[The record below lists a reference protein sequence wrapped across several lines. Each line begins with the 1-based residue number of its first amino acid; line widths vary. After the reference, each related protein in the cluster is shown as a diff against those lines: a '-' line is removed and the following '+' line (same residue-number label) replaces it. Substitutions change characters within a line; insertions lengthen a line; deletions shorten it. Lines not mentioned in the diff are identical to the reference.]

1 MERSQGKEKD
11 GLGWRD
17 TRVTERERWS
27 RMERQRGLQKE
38 KDGLGWRDNEG
49 ENG

>member
-1 MERSQGKEKD
+1 M
-11 GLGWRD
+11 
-17 TRVTERERWS
+17 RVTERERWS

-49 ENG
+49 YRKRKMV